1 MTGKHSSVHR
11 WYQQAVREIDLTKHW
26 GGGGRTSITCREMG
40 GGSNATSGFIMVC
53 YICDDLTFLEQI
65 CNKFFVNS

>member
-26 GGGGRTSITCREMG
+26 GGGAGLASLAGRWVGVVMPLVAS
-40 GGSNATSGFIMVC
+40 SWSAT
-53 YICDDLTFLEQI
+53 
-65 CNKFFVNS
+65 FVMT